1 MKIFLTALLSGLT
14 AGSSDLSGLRFL
26 EGNWKGESGKAV
38 FEERW
43 TDAAGGTML
52 AVSRTVVSGKTVA
65 FEYLRIEAR
74 EDGVFYVAQ
83 PNGNPKT
90 EFKLT
95 HVSEGEAVFENPRHD
110 HPKII
115 RYRLREGALVA
126 EIEGD
131 EGKQEF
137 RFLRSKA
144 P

>member
-1 MKIFLTALLSGLT
+1 MKILLAALVSGLA
-14 AGSSDLSGLRFL
+14 AGSNDLGSLRFL
-26 EGNWKGESGKAV
+26 EGSWKGESGAMV

-52 AVSRTVVSGKTVA
+52 GVARTIASGKTVG

-74 EDGVFYVAQ
+74 EDGVYYVAQ
-83 PNGNPKT
+83 PNGNPPT
-90 EFKLT
+90 EFRMT
-95 HVSEGEAVFENPRHD
+95 RVSGSEAVFENPRHD

-115 RYRLREGALVA
+115 RYRRSEDALVA

-131 EGKQEF
+131 EGKQQF
-137 RFLRSKA
+137 RFERVSS